1 MKEQLF
7 SVKDNNNLTFLKSD
21 LFSYLIYF
29 LINIFYIF
37 LGILFSRFVKINTV
51 KLLYFVVDNNVKY
64 QIKLNT

>member
-7 SVKDNNNLTFLKSD
+7 SVKDNNNFTFLKSD
-21 LFSYLIYF
+21 LFSYLIHF

-64 QIKLNT
+64 

>member
-64 QIKLNT
+64 